1 MLGVMPD
8 SSYLD
13 INLVKKRVSFT
24 DKFLSWAL
32 SAGRVVVILTEI
44 IALSAFV
51 YRFFLDR
58 QLIDLHAKIKQ
69 EQAIIS
75 FSKASEDKYRNFQD
89 RIAIAQRFSELGSS
103 EVGVLKDILGFAP
116 SGTTFNN
123 LITTDVAVKIDASFT
138 QISQLGAFVNSL
150 KEYPAIASVNIE
162 KIENTPSSSLI
173 SVSIT
178 AKLKPNKN
186 SDATIKR

>member
-1 MLGVMPD
+1 MPD

-24 DKFLSWAL
+24 DKFLKWAL
-32 SAGRVVVILTEI
+32 STGRVVVILTEI

-69 EQAIIS
+69 EQAIIA
-75 FSKASEDKYRNFQD
+75 FSKESEDKYRNFQE
-89 RIAIAQRFSELGSS
+89 RIAIAQRFSQLGSD
-103 EVGVLKDILGFAP
+103 EVKVLKDILNLAP

-123 LITTDVAVKIDASFT
+123 LTTSDTTVKIDASFT
-138 QISQLGAFVNSL
+138 RISQLGAFVNSL
-150 KEYPAIASVNIE
+150 KDYPSIDSVSINT
-162 KIENTPSSSLI
+162 IENVPSSSLI

-178 AKLKPNKN
+178 GTLKPNKN
-186 SDATIKR
+186 SDATTKR

>member
-1 MLGVMPD
+1 MPD

-24 DKFLSWAL
+24 DKFLKWAL

-44 IALSAFV
+44 IAISAFV

-75 FSKASEDKYRNFQD
+75 FSKSSEDKYRNFQD
-89 RIAIAQRFSELGSS
+89 RIAIAQRFSQLGSD
-103 EVGVLKDILGFAP
+103 EVKILKDILSLAP
-116 SGTTFNN
+116 IGTTFNN
-123 LITTDVAVKIDASFT
+123 LTTSDATVKIEASFSR
-138 QISQLGAFVNSL
+138 ISQLGAFVDSL
-150 KEYPAIASVNIE
+150 KKYPQISSVSIE
-162 KIENTPSSSLI
+162 KIENIPSSSLI

-178 AKLKPNKN
+178 GTLKPNKN
-186 SDATIKR
+186 SDAATKR